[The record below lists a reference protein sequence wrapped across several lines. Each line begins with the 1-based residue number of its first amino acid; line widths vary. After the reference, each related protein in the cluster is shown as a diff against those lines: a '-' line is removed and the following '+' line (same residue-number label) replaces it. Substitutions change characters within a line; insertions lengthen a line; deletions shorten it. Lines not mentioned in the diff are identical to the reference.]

1 MLQIRNAKVTL
12 TLIVL
17 NILWF
22 LVEMHNGFSS
32 TGLMRSGAQDY
43 ADVVTGGQWWRV
55 LSAMFVHGGF
65 AHIAVNMISLASLG
79 LVEMFIGRVRYIII
93 YFASGIVGNL
103 AEVLLGN
110 HGAISM
116 GASGAIM
123 GVFGVA
129 FIVALH
135 KDLPRGIL
143 YQLLFWLVLNFV
155 IGFTTTGIGNTA
167 HIGGILTG
175 AITTEIMVYRRSRK
189 VWTWL
194 IGIAT
199 VLATAGLASTV
210 AYAGTGDTGTSVSHL
225 IGDQNKLVTIEQ
237 GTVSAYNGVPNGS
250 ISAVSA
256 LQTYWKEQRALTSL
270 MSATGSHVQH
280 APRQMAAVFDKMY
293 ESESDWSDGLALLI
307 KEKGHPDSAT
317 STRVEGLFNQ
327 SVAANNAMYKLAQ
340 PYGVQRAGK

>member
-1 MLQIRNAKVTL
+1 MLQLRNAKVTM

-22 LVEMHNGFSS
+22 LVEMHNGFTS

-93 YFASGIVGNL
+93 YFVSGIIGNL
-103 AEVLLGN
+103 AEVLLAN
-110 HGAISM
+110 HSGISM

-129 FIVALH
+129 FIIALH
-135 KDLPRGIL
+135 KDLPRGVL
-143 YQLLFWLVLNFV
+143 YQLLFWLVLNFA
-155 IGFTTTGIGNTA
+155 IGFSTTGIGNTA
-167 HIGGILTG
+167 HIGGLLTG
-175 AITTEIMVYRRSRK
+175 LITTELMVYRRSRK

-194 IGIAT
+194 IGVAT
-199 VLATAGLASTV
+199 VLTTAGLISTV
-210 AYAGTGDTGTSVSHL
+210 AYGGIGDAGTSVSRL
-225 IGDQNKLVTIEQ
+225 IADQNQLVTIEQ
-237 GTVSAYNGVPNGS
+237 GTVSAYNGVLNGS
-250 ISAVSA
+250 TSPASA
-256 LQTYWKEQRALTSL
+256 LQKYLSEQRSLTSL
-270 MSATGSHVQH
+270 MSTTESHRQN
-280 APRQMAAVFDKMY
+280 APRQMTNVFDKMY
-293 ESESDWSDGLALLI
+293 ESESDWSNGLALLI
-307 KEKGHPDSAT
+307 KTQGHPDAAT
-317 STRVEGLFNQ
+317 SGRVTKFFNQ

-340 PYGVQRAGK
+340 PYGVQRAN